1 MKGPRRGRSE
11 VVAPQGER
19 HAARSTAAA
28 HQLAAFDRNHRPLAI
43 IQRRAGRHHTKA
55 GTGKL
60 AEGGVVAVVAQ
71 DDAGP
76 YRERVA
82 GRRPLLALLQG
93 PLIAAAEDRLE
104 RLIHRLHR
112 GKEVW
117 HFFDTLRPFTA
128 VGGGP
133 AVGGDERR
141 RGGGGQAPGPPPE
154 KKNPNGWR
162 GGR

>member
-1 MKGPRRGRSE
+1 MKGLRRDRSE
-11 VVAPQGER
+11 VVSPQGER

-43 IQRRAGRHHTKA
+43 IQRLVGRHHTKA
-55 GTGKL
+55 GTGQL

-93 PLIAAAEDRLE
+93 ALIAAAEDRLE
-104 RLIHRLHR
+104 RVIHRLHG
-112 GKEVW
+112 GKEGW
-117 HFFDTLRPFTA
+117 HFFDTLRPVTA
-128 VGGGP
+128 GGGGQG
-133 AVGGDERR
+133 VRGGG
-141 RGGGGQAPGPPPE
+141 RGGGGGRHSPRAPAGE
-154 KKNPNGWR
+154 KIPK
-162 GGR
+162 